1 MCLFIHSVKRWKINF
16 ISLYPKYAVKK
27 YSIYLFFSLFIL
39 LINILFI
46 VKFPHANAESL
57 RNISYKP
64 MKRSEKE
71 CLLLCQCLI
80 GIMILKYLMRCNV
93 FVFLKKG
100 GTITWS
106 CYISDMPQWGWMF
119 FTCLTVNFWFELTV
133 LSLIFLV
140 HVNHSILYNFKI
152 KINVFILCWI
162 TALKTLKG

>member
-27 YSIYLFFSLFIL
+27 YSIYLFSLFIL

-93 FVFLKKG
+93 FVFLKKRG
-100 GTITWS
+100 YDNLI
-106 CYISDMPQWGWMF
+106 
-119 FTCLTVNFWFELTV
+119 LLHFWHASMKL
-133 LSLIFLV
+133 
-140 HVNHSILYNFKI
+140 
-152 KINVFILCWI
+152 NVFYLLDCQFLIWI
-162 TALKTLKG
+162 DSLEFDFSGSCQSFNSL